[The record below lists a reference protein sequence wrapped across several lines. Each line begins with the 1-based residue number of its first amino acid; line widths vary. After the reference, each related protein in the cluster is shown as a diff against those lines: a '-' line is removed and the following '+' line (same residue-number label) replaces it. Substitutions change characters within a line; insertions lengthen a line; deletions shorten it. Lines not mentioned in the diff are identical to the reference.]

1 MSDYDASKLHEDC
14 TFDNVEGVIQ
24 LFNVEVL
31 KAVVN
36 GDIDLN
42 KLASNELAN
51 RGLNAKGDW
60 VGFDRATELH
70 ENRHFGE
77 SK

>member
-1 MSDYDASKLHEDC
+1 MSDYSKLHPDC
-14 TFDNVEGVIQ
+14 TYDSVEGAIGIFK
-24 LFNVEVL
+24 LEVL